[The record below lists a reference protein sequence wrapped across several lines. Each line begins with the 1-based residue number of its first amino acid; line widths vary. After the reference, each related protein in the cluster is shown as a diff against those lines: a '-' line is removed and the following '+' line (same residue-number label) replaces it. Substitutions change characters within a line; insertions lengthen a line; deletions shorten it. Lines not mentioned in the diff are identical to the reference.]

1 MSSVL
6 KVSHAASLAV
16 HTMAFLAR
24 GNQEPHSVKEIAS
37 ILHVSEAHLA
47 KVLGTLA
54 RAGLVQSTRGP
65 SGGFVMAPG
74 ADQTPLMAVF
84 EAIEGKFAPTD
95 CLFEIPLCGDGT
107 CIFGDLVKDMNERV
121 SRYLTETRVSDTAS
135 IFQDEGRRQADRRG
149 KE

>member
-24 GNQEPHSVKEIAS
+24 GDQQPHSVKEIAS
-37 ILHVSEAHLA
+37 TLHVSEAHLA

-65 SGGFVMAPG
+65 SGGFVLAPG
-74 ADQTPLMAVF
+74 ADRTPLMAVF
-84 EAIEGKFAPTD
+84 EAIEGRFTPKD
-95 CLFEIPLCGDGT
+95 CLFETPLCDEGM
-107 CIFGDLVKDMNERV
+107 CIFGDLVKDINERV
-121 SRYLTETRVSDTAS
+121 SRYLTETRISDTAL
-135 IFQDEGRRQADRRG
+135 IFQDEGKRQAAHRG
-149 KE
+149 NG

>member
-16 HTMAFLAR
+16 HTMSFLAR

-65 SGGFVMAPG
+65 NGGFVLTAG
-74 ADQTPLMAVF
+74 ADRAPLMTVF
-84 EAIEGKFAPTD
+84 EAIEGKFAPHD
-95 CLFEIPLCGDGT
+95 CLFETPLCDEGT
-107 CIFGDLVKDMNERV
+107 CIFGDLVKNMNEQM
-121 SRYLTETRVSDTAS
+121 SRYLTETRVSDTALM
-135 IFQDEGRRQADRRG
+135 FRDDPKKDTDR
-149 KE
+149 